1 LRNIAQEQQMTDQ
14 AQNTGDQEQS
24 FAELFEASYA
34 GQGEPLNVGDKI
46 SARIISIGADSVYLD
61 TGTKVDGVADKK
73 ELLDAE
79 GNLPFKEGDSVD
91 LYVVSK
97 TRSEIVL
104 SRALTGAG
112 GLEMLQNAKDA
123 GLPVDGRVKETCKG
137 GFSVEVM
144 GRRAFCPVSQIDA
157 RYVENPEEYVGKTLQ
172 FLITK
177 VEERGRNV
185 VVSRRILIERDRQA
199 ATEEFLAAMKPGEEI
214 EGTVVRLTDF
224 GAFVELIPGLEGMVH
239 VSEIGFA
246 RVSKPEEAVSVGDK
260 IRVKVLGVEP
270 GKKAGQLKI
279 SLSRKQTMAD
289 PWDGVAGKLKEG
301 EKVTGKVVRLAD
313 FGAFVEILPGVD
325 GLIHVSEMSYTKRV
339 AKPGD
344 LVSVGDEVMVLL
356 KEIDP
361 LKRRI
366 SLSMKDAEG
375 DPWAEVATKYAPGTQ
390 VTGTVE
396 KRETFGIFVSLEPG
410 ITALLP
416 KSRMAVAVDPK
427 PLDALKK
434 GDSVTLVVEDV
445 RVGERR
451 IALSPLEV
459 RAGSDQQP
467 GGGSRRESA
476 DWKSY
481 AKPSKPA
488 EKSSMGN
495 LGDLLAQAK
504 AMKGKK

>member
-1 LRNIAQEQQMTDQ
+1 MTDQ
-14 AQNTGDQEQS
+14 AQNTGENEQS

-46 SARIISIGADSVYLD
+46 SARIISIGAENVYFD

-79 GNLPFKEGDSVD
+79 GNFPHKEGESID
-91 LYVVSK
+91 LYVVSQ

-104 SRALTGAG
+104 SRALSGAG
-112 GLEMLQNAKDA
+112 GYEMLQNAKDA

-157 RYVENPEEYVGKTLQ
+157 RFVEDTEAYVGNTYP
-172 FLITK
+172 FLISK
-177 VEERGRNV
+177 LEERGRNIV
-185 VVSRRILIERDRQA
+185 VTRRALIERERQA
-199 ATEEFLAAMKPGEEI
+199 ATEEFLSAIKPGEEI

-224 GAFVELIPGLEGMVH
+224 GAFVELTPGLEGMVH
-239 VSEIGFA
+239 VSELGFSRIA
-246 RVSKPEEAVSVGDK
+246 KPDEAVSVGEK

-270 GKKAGQLKI
+270 GKKAGQMKI
-279 SLSRKQTMAD
+279 SLSRKQTMSD
-289 PWDGVAGKLKEG
+289 PWADLAGKLKDG
-301 EKVTGKVVRLAD
+301 DKVTGKVVRLAD

-339 AKPGD
+339 NKPSEM
-344 LVSVGDEVMVLL
+344 LTAGDEVSVVV
-356 KEIDP
+356 KEVDA

-366 SLSMKDAEG
+366 SLSLKDAEG
-375 DPWAEVATKYAPGTQ
+375 DPWLEAASKYVPGTQ
-390 VTGTVE
+390 VTGIVE
-396 KRETFGIFVSLEPG
+396 KRETFGIFVTLEPG

-427 PLDALKK
+427 QFDKLNR
-434 GDSVTLVVEDV
+434 GDSVTLVVEDL
-445 RVGERR
+445 RAGERR

-459 RAGSDQQP
+459 RAGSQNE
-467 GGGSRRESA
+467 GGGGGRENA

-488 EKSSMGN
+488 EKPMGL
-495 LGDLLAQAK
+495 LGEKLALALK
-504 AMKGKK
+504 SKK